1 MKKDNSAIAA
11 STGCRRG
18 GVFSRERKGVS
29 GTENSFLTVRRLRKT
44 GDAGRK
50 RVCQTADQKEN
61 RPTQPNSP

>member
-1 MKKDNSAIAA
+1 MKKENAAITAG
-11 STGCRRG
+11 TGSHRR

-61 RPTQPNSP
+61 RPNQPNSP